1 VGTAIRSSG
10 MIREA
15 SRLAAAGELG
25 NSDAIRLLQI
35 PHSKEDVQEVLHTF
49 EQQLS
54 REAKSKLTLD
64 AFVPPPSDVD
74 NERYEPLFD
83 KYIITG
89 KTYTTASA
97 AVVLNELQYYNG
109 QMVHL
114 YGECSNVPLVN
125 AALAGSGYRPMT
137 LKYADGRRAAIA
149 QLWSNK
155 FTDTSIRP
163 YAAMFIVVAAVAD
176 NAPESQ
182 ACLRAVSNGASSVLV
197 MLDGSF
203 DPATVVYENE
213 ARMYMFRLLDTTQVA
228 IDVGRERMGTDKRP
242 GTIDMACSGRRLHL
256 SIKDQHRRGV
266 VQGNLEL
273 IRDPTAYGSAVAEAA
288 KTAGITLQA
297 LPRGTECVYPAVAR
311 IGQGAVVCWQ
321 WRSDV
326 APRLQP
332 VTPGSVLFDRSSEE
346 GRTLLAWGFTPKVL
360 GFFPKVRGVITG
372 LVDQTPR
379 CARDSSDACWGMAN
393 TGSRPRSRASEE
405 AASASSRWASNTI
418 FLGSLKVVLR
428 KELVGPMSDG
438 LRVNWHITEGNFVG
452 PGLDAVVLP
461 GAADWMHI
469 RPDGIAIV
477 NVRACFE
484 TRERVRVYGAYGGV
498 ADFGPDGY
506 ARALRDEYD
515 RQIPAVV
522 TPRYE
527 TADPRLEWL
536 NRVQCIGVGRVDM
549 TALRAEFDIYG
560 VRVGERAQEASS
572 AAAQSAIPEQI
583 ITAIERFRTAIPAN
597 FDPNYVE
604 KVVIPFFLTNVYEG
618 ERPLLPMI
626 DLNFSK
632 ENALPHDVFGLIYR
646 DWKPT
651 PEEGVTVLLQGLEKR
666 GENNLRK
673 RIYFSAVSPD
683 LYKPMYRAKV
693 TAFFDNLLDQQF
705 ADRPFMRHYL
715 DHYFDLYWD
724 LHLGVIGGDI
734 PREVREIGEAF
745 NTVLAYRNPLLPI
758 TYHNYMKVRELQDF
772 LKSWI
777 DERISDVQSGKTK
790 NPEKTM
796 AWHWLKNA
804 QDGGHFSKKD
814 MVVECFHNFVAL
826 SQWGNTIFG
835 VMSLLSEDRGDQAV
849 RASFQKTM
857 NGNFDTAG
865 GASFSPLELF
875 VMELFR
881 VISPNGG
888 SISTIHDARS
898 SVHGASPQQKFGIPF
913 ERHSYV
919 CTPHTSTSL
928 DPVHWTD
935 PNTFDPQRYL
945 RVPTSA
951 QINDDKCRQIGLA
964 RCPFE
969 ITNFKIK
976 DGRKASITNN
986 GFGTLFVVAD
996 GRSYPVCDYAGF
1008 APFGFGYRRCPGE
1021 QLTVLVFED
1030 FLRKVW
1036 RDKIVFRKLDLAN
1049 PARVPVGPN
1058 AVIQDNIGF
1067 NRFALR

>member
-1 VGTAIRSSG
+1 VGKAIRNSE
-10 MIREA
+10 MMREA

-35 PHSKEDVQEVLHTF
+35 PHSKEDVQGVLQAF

-64 AFVPPPSDVD
+64 AFVQLPPDVD

-89 KTYTTASA
+89 KTYTTASG
-97 AVVLNELQYYNG
+97 AVVPNELQYYNG
-109 QMVHL
+109 EVVQL

-137 LKYADGRRAAIA
+137 LNYGDGRHAAVA

-163 YAAMFIVVAAVAD
+163 YAAMFIVVVAVAD

-182 ACLRAVSNGASSVLV
+182 ASLRAASNGASSVLV
-197 MLDGSF
+197 MLDGTF
-203 DPATVVYENE
+203 DRATAAYENK
-213 ARMYMFRLLDTTQVA
+213 ARLYMFRLLDTTQVA
-228 IDVGRERMGTDKRP
+228 IDFGRERMGTDKRP
-242 GTIDMACSGRRLHL
+242 GIIDMACNGSRLRL

-266 VQGNLEL
+266 VQGDLEL
-273 IRDPTAYGSAVAEAA
+273 TRDPTAYGSAVVQAA

-311 IGQGAVVCWQ
+311 IGQGAVVRWE

-326 APRLQP
+326 VPRLQP
-332 VTPGSVLFDRSSEE
+332 VMPGTVHLDPSSEE
-346 GRTLLAWGFTPKVL
+346 GQILLAWGFTPKVL

-372 LVDQTPR
+372 LGDQTPHH
-379 CARDSSDACWGMAN
+379 ARDSSAACLGVAN
-393 TGSRPRSRASEE
+393 AGLRSRLRASGE
-405 AASASSRWASNTI
+405 ATAAQSSWAWDTS
-418 FLGSLKVVLR
+418 FLGSLRAVLR
-428 KELVGPMSDG
+428 KEVVGAMSDG
-438 LRVNWHITEGNFVG
+438 LRINWHVTEGTFVG
-452 PGLDAVVLP
+452 PGFDAVVLP

-469 RPDGIAIV
+469 RPDGIAII
-477 NVRACFE
+477 NVQACFE
-484 TRERVRVYGAYGGV
+484 TREHVRVYGSYGGV
-498 ADFGPDGY
+498 ADFGPEGY

-515 RQIPAVV
+515 QHPPAVV
-522 TPRYE
+522 TPTYE

-536 NRVQCIGVGRVDM
+536 NRAQCIGVGRVDM
-549 TALRAEFDIYG
+549 TALRVEFDVYV

-572 AAAQSAIPEQI
+572 DVAESAIREQI
-583 ITAIERFRTAIPAN
+583 TTAIERFRAAIPVN
-597 FDPNYVE
+597 FDPDYIE
-604 KVVIPFFLTNVYEG
+604 KVVIPFFLTGVYEG
-618 ERPLLPMI
+618 ERPALPMI
-626 DLNFSK
+626 DVNFSK
-632 ENALPHDVFGLIYR
+632 ENALPYDLFGLLYR
-646 DWKPT
+646 DWKPN
-651 PEEGVTVLLQGLEKR
+651 PEEGVMLLVQGLEKR
-666 GENNLRK
+666 GDNNFRK
-673 RIYFSAVSPD
+673 RIYFSAVTPD
-683 LYKPMYRAKV
+683 LYNPMYRAKV
-693 TAFFDNLLDQQF
+693 TVFFDKLLDQRF
-705 ADRPFMRHYL
+705 ANRPFMRHYL

-724 LHLGVIGGDI
+724 LHLGISSDDI
-734 PREVREIGEAF
+734 PFEVRQIGEAF
-745 NTVLAYRNPLLPI
+745 NTVLAYRNPLLPV
-758 TYHNYMKVRELQDF
+758 THDNYMKVRELQDF

-777 DERISDVQSGKTK
+777 GERISDIQSGKTK
-790 NPEKTM
+790 NPEKTI

-804 QDGGHFSKKD
+804 GDGSHFSKKD
-814 MVVECFHNFVAL
+814 VVFECFHNFVAL
-826 SQWGNTIFG
+826 SQWGNMIFG
-835 VMSLLSEDRGDQAV
+835 IISRLVEDGGDQAV

-865 GASFSPLELF
+865 AAPFSPLELF

-888 SISTIHDARS
+888 SLSTIHDARS
-898 SVHGASPQQKFGIPF
+898 SAQGAPTPQTFGV
-913 ERHSYV
+913 HSYIY
-919 CTPHTSTSL
+919 TPHTSTSL
-928 DPVHWTD
+928 NPVHWKD

-951 QINDDKCRQIGLA
+951 QISDDKCRQIGLA
-964 RCPFE
+964 RCPFN
-969 ITNFKIK
+969 ITNFEVK
-976 DGRKASITNN
+976 DGRKARITNN

-996 GRSYPVCDYAGF
+996 GRSYPLCDYAGF

-1021 QLTVLVFED
+1021 QLTILVFGD

-1036 RDKIVFRKLDLAN
+1036 RDKIAFRKLHLSN
-1049 PARVPVGPN
+1049 PGQVPVGLD
-1058 AVIQDNIGF
+1058 AVIQDDIGF